1 LEAVEGEAEVGNST
15 VADFDYCVGD
25 NHSASKGVMLMVILE
40 LGLVVL
46 CVVLMVASIS
56 VGSLGWALFF
66 FTVGVLLYD
75 VRFRV
80 GGTLSHQLWE
90 LWETYPKLMT
100 ALWAILL
107 IALAIIMLHLKG
119 GKLSWLP

>member
-1 LEAVEGEAEVGNST
+1 M
-15 VADFDYCVGD
+15 ADFDYCVGD

-100 ALWAILL
+100 ALWAISL
-107 IALAIIMLHLKG
+107 IALGIIALYLKR
-119 GKLSWLP
+119 